1 VYGPTDP
8 TYPPGNLDDQQPC
21 HTAVNVA
28 NNFKAEGV
36 TIYSIG
42 YALGDNVACSVGGFH
57 AKVDGRWQE
66 CTPPA
71 AGCFHYANMRKAEDP
86 AITSYSTL
94 TQVASPGDFYN
105 KPNPGELDTIFA
117 AIARDIGE
125 GSSRLIDD
133 DF

>member
-1 VYGPTDP
+1 MP
-8 TYPPGNLDDQQPC
+8 
-21 HTAVNVA
+21 
-28 NNFKAEGV
+28 
-36 TIYSIG
+36 
-42 YALGDNVACSVGGFH
+42 CSVGGFR
-57 AKVDGRWQE
+57 AKVDGRWQD

-71 AGCFHYANMRKAEDP
+71 ADCFHYANMRKTETP

-94 TQVASPGDFYN
+94 TQIASPGDFYN

-133 DF
+133 NF